1 MDTRRRRHV
10 RSSAAPLSTVLVA
23 SLVSALVLAGCSG
36 AADIANGTPTSS
48 TQASGSTEGPN
59 DSPTT
64 GPADLADLP
73 EGFGEGPPG
82 SGLQRF
88 VDQEVS
94 WEPCEGG
101 ECADIWVPLDYD
113 DPDGLAITLKA
124 KRKTATDD
132 AKRRGSL
139 FINPGG
145 PGESG
150 IEYLGFIGL
159 PDNVRA
165 MYDVVGFDPRG
176 VASSTPVDCLS
187 DSDLDAYIASD
198 PTPDDDQEVQQLED
212 GFATFSQGCVDE
224 SGPLVE
230 HLSTVEV
237 ARDLDLMRQLV
248 RDKKLNFFGASY
260 GTYIG
265 ATYAGLFPKKVGRM
279 VLDGAVDPLADPH
292 KVAVHQTAGFQTAL
306 DAYLQDCIDKG
317 NCPLGDSVA
326 EGEQSFIDF
335 FKSLDQSPLPTSSGR
350 DLTEG
355 LGFLGVI
362 VTLYSKESW
371 PYLTQAMQQA
381 LSGSGDTLLALADF
395 YNHRKADGT
404 FTGNSTE
411 ANPAVNC
418 LDHPQDVSVQQIE
431 GNEQEFLKA
440 SNVFGRVGMWFDYGC
455 SNWPVTSTEKQPD
468 FSAKGAPPIV
478 VVGTTRDP
486 ATPYEQAV
494 KLADELDSG
503 VLLSRDGDGHTAYGS
518 GNSCIDDAINGF
530 LLSGAPPADGKQC

>member
-1 MDTRRRRHV
+1 M
-10 RSSAAPLSTVLVA
+10 
-23 SLVSALVLAGCSG
+23 
-36 AADIANGTPTSS
+36 
-48 TQASGSTEGPN
+48 
-59 DSPTT
+59 

-88 VDQEVS
+88 VDQDVS
-94 WEPCEGG
+94 WEACEGG

-124 KRKTATDD
+124 KRQTATDD

-159 PDNVRA
+159 PDSVRA

-176 VASSTPVDCLS
+176 VASSTPIDCLS

-198 PTPDDDQEVQQLED
+198 PTPDDDQEVQELED
-212 GFATFSQGCVDE
+212 SFATFSEGCLDR
-224 SGPLVE
+224 SGPLME
-230 HLSTVEV
+230 HVSTVEV

-248 RDKKLNFFGASY
+248 GDKKLNYFGGSY

-306 DAYLQDCIDKG
+306 DAYLQNCIDKG

-326 EGEQSFIDF
+326 EGEQRLIDL
-335 FKSLDQSPLPTSSGR
+335 FKSLDQSPLPTRSGR

-362 VTLYSKESW
+362 FPLYSKEIW

-381 LSGSGDTLLALADF
+381 LLGFRRHPAGAGRLLQPPQG
-395 YNHRKADGT
+395 NGT
-404 FTGNSTE
+404 FSGNSAE

-418 LDHPQDVSVQQIE
+418 LDRPQDRLDAADRGQRAGIPEGVERLRSGRHVVRLRMLELAGHLIRDSPTSLLRVRRRSSWWARPVIRRRLTNRRSDSPTSSTRVSCSAATATATVRMAPGTLHRRRHQ
-431 GNEQEFLKA
+431 
-440 SNVFGRVGMWFDYGC
+440 RVL
-455 SNWPVTSTEKQPD
+455 PH
-468 FSAKGAPPIV
+468 
-478 VVGTTRDP
+478 RH
-486 ATPYEQAV
+486 AT
-494 KLADELDSG
+494 G
-503 VLLSRDGDGHTAYGS
+503 
-518 GNSCIDDAINGF
+518 
-530 LLSGAPPADGKQC
+530 

>member
-1 MDTRRRRHV
+1 MDTRRRRRL

-36 AADIANGTPTSS
+36 AADIANGTPPSS
-48 TQASGSTEGPN
+48 GQSSGSTEAPT

-82 SGLQRF
+82 TGLQRF
-88 VDQEVS
+88 VDQDVS
-94 WEPCEGG
+94 WESCEGG

-124 KRKTATDD
+124 KRQTATDD

-159 PDNVRA
+159 PDNVQA

-176 VASSTPVDCLS
+176 VGEQHAGRLSERLRPRRLHRLRPDTRRRRRRSSSSRTGSPRSPRAAST
-187 DSDLDAYIASD
+187 
-198 PTPDDDQEVQQLED
+198 
-212 GFATFSQGCVDE
+212 E

-230 HLSTVEV
+230 HVSTVEV

-248 RDKKLNFFGASY
+248 GDKKLNFFGASY

-292 KVAVHQTAGFQTAL
+292 KVALHQTAGFQTAL
-306 DAYLQDCIDKG
+306 DAYLQDCVDKG

-326 EGEQSFIDF
+326 EGEQTLHRLLQVPRPEPAAD
-335 FKSLDQSPLPTSSGR
+335 LERARPHRGARLPRRHRHAVQQGELALPDAGDAAGAVAVPATRCWRWPTSTTTAR
-350 DLTEG
+350 PTAP
-355 LGFLGVI
+355 
-362 VTLYSKESW
+362 T
-371 PYLTQAMQQA
+371 
-381 LSGSGDTLLALADF
+381 
-395 YNHRKADGT
+395 RGT
-404 FTGNSTE
+404 RPRPTRPST
-411 ANPAVNC
+411 
-418 LDHPQDVSVQQIE
+418 
-431 GNEQEFLKA
+431 A
-440 SNVFGRVGMWFDYGC
+440 S
-455 SNWPVTSTEKQPD
+455 
-468 FSAKGAPPIV
+468 
-478 VVGTTRDP
+478 TTRRTSRCSRSR
-486 ATPYEQAV
+486 AT
-494 KLADELDSG
+494 
-503 VLLSRDGDGHTAYGS
+503 SRS
-518 GNSCIDDAINGF
+518 S
-530 LLSGAPPADGKQC
+530 